1 MTRSPL
7 TCLRLRS
14 WPNEPA
20 NATLSYATTAAVLV
34 TDVNGPETPPG
45 AAVLTG
51 AFAALGRPVLARH
64 PRPVWTFADGRE
76 PNRRNLMIQYAVR
89 HWFTDLPDL
98 PPLARW

>member
-1 MTRSPL
+1 
-7 TCLRLRS
+7 
-14 WPNEPA
+14 
-20 NATLSYATTAAVLV
+20 VLV